1 MSDIKTGFV
10 ASSFDIYHPGYTLML
25 KEARDHCDYLIAALH
40 DDPKWERQDKNSPI
54 MSLHERFLVLKSI
67 RYIDEIAVY
76 EKESELK
83 NLLKFY
89 SPDVRFLGSDY
100 KEVSPLKITGYALCK
115 NIHYIDRFHDYSSSD
130 LRKRIYKAEK
140 DKEDLENFKQNE
152 GRFYE

>member
-1 MSDIKTGFV
+1 M
-10 ASSFDIYHPGYTLML
+10 Y
-25 KEARDHCDYLIAALH
+25 CDYLIAALH
-40 DDPKWERQDKNSPI
+40 NDPKWERQDKNSPI

-67 RYIDEIAVY
+67 RYVDEIAVY

-89 SPDVRFLGSDY
+89 NPDVRFLGSDY
-100 KEVSPLKITGYALCK
+100 KEASLLKITGYALCR

-130 LRKRIYKAEK
+130 LRKRIYKTEK
-140 DKEDLENFKQNE
+140 DKEDLEHFKQNE